1 MWAIVQKFLAK
12 LLGVKTIPPEVNGA
26 DENIAR
32 WHEVYRCKAPWLAY
46 DFVTAD
52 GVKRTRQ
59 RMSLNA
65 AKIVC
70 AEIAGLVLAEPPE
83 VKGSDLV
90 MSVIKD
96 EDLWRNL
103 RTNTEYQA
111 ALGGQVLKICL
122 EPGEIG
128 LDFVK
133 APNFVP
139 LMWDNTEVKEAAFL
153 DRRVVGGKALIR
165 VETHRKVEPSEG
177 VYGYTITNRV
187 FNVETGIEVPLSQFD
202 EDIEAEYTVNTE
214 SPLFVYIPNPEANNI
229 ELESPLGIS
238 VFANSMD
245 TLQTLDIAFD
255 GMKTELVMGRQR
267 ILVPRVMARTYVDKD
282 GKTKRGFDPTDEA
295 YVLLEGDDSEKGK
308 ITDVSGQLRMEQFR
322 NGIQT
327 ALDLLSVQ
335 VGFSSGYLTF
345 DGSGGLKTATEVIS
359 DNSKTFKTIQ
369 AFRENLDKALK
380 SIFGTINE
388 LGLYYKIEGASDA
401 DTEIIWDDSVIEGR
415 DQRATYWTG
424 LYQAKLADPVSAL
437 MGIHGISEEE
447 ATAMYDKIKKDSAT
461 VGATDLFGNG
471 A

>member
-1 MWAIVQKFLAK
+1 MWKQVQAFLAK
-12 LLGVKTIPPEVNGA
+12 LFGVKTIPPEVNGA

-46 DFVTAD
+46 DYVYAD

-59 RMSLNA
+59 RMSLSA

-70 AEIAGLVLAEPPE
+70 AEIAGLVMAEPPE

-90 MSVIKD
+90 MSVIDD

-103 RTNTEYQA
+103 RANTEYQA

-133 APNFVP
+133 AQNFVP
-139 LMWDNTEVKEAAFL
+139 LQWDNTEVKEAAFL

-165 VETHRKVEPSEG
+165 VETHRKDGED
-177 VYGYTITNRV
+177 GYKITNRV
-187 FNVETGIEVPLSQFD
+187 FNVETGLEVPLAQFD
-202 EDIEAEYTVNTE
+202 EDIEPEYTVATS
-214 SPLFVYIPNPEANNI
+214 SPLFVYISNPDANNI

-238 VFANSMD
+238 VFANAMD

-308 ITDVSGQLRMEQFR
+308 ITDVSGQLRMEQYR
-322 NGIQT
+322 NAIQT

-345 DGSGGLKTATEVIS
+345 DGAGGLKTATEVIS

-369 AFRENLDKALK
+369 AFRENLDKGLK
-380 SIFGTINE
+380 SIFATINE
-388 LGLYYKIEGASDA
+388 LGRVYGLEGASDA
-401 DTEIIWDDSVIEGR
+401 ETEIIWDDSVIEGR

-424 LYQAKLADPVSAL
+424 LYGAKLADPVSAL
-437 MGIHGISEEE
+437 MGIHGISEAE
-447 ATAMYDKIKKDSAT
+447 ATAMHEKIKADSAT
-461 VGATDLFGNG
+461 VGAADLFGVGN
-471 A
+471 